1 MLQLT
6 IQNIL
11 DILGWIILIKKK
23 KCKYRYF
30 NETCDTLKKTILCA
44 INYFFFFFFKQI
56 IDECWVVTHTFEFQF
71 NAWWNFKRGRITY
84 RYFEALLQG
93 TRLNGIE
100 VENWVSQY
108 GSTGLD
114 QIKRGL
120 FPPLY
125 CCNEPLL
132 SF

>member
-1 MLQLT
+1 MLQFT

-23 KCKYRYF
+23 
-30 NETCDTLKKTILCA
+30 NVNIDILMKHA
-44 INYFFFFFFKQI
+44 TRWRKPSSVRLIIFFFFKQI